1 MQIDSYYNE
10 FFEVGQQQFHFNLYE
25 IGLPQDDPVYTLKKV
40 LEELDFSGLMA
51 NYSNLGRKGYNP
63 IMMFAIIIY
72 ANMRGIRA
80 VDRIV
85 ELCER
90 DLAFIWLSKGQK
102 PKRDAFYDFINNKLT
117 KEVLDDLHY
126 QFIRR
131 LEREGLVTLK
141 SLYIDGTKL
150 EANANR
156 YTFVWRGSINYHLV
170 GLLDKVDALYARY
183 NALIIEQGYDQ
194 TYGLHEE
201 TMFVLSGIDKVR
213 EVIEKNRERKIN
225 NKKKIS
231 NNTILEI
238 DNISPLK
245 LLQLQANLKRVA
257 REEGISFVEGKG
269 KPKPEIQKLY
279 GEIELCGERLLRY
292 QDHFRIMGSD
302 RNSYSKTDLEATF
315 MRMKDDH
322 MLNGQLKPGYNV
334 QIAVENYFIIHTYV
348 SNDRTDYDTLIPV
361 LEKHKGNFGSILEE
375 VTADSGYCSEQNLCY
390 LDLENIASYIKLQTH
405 EKMKTRAYKK
415 AIGKHY
421 NMTRVKEGNGC
432 YYICADGRRLTHE
445 RTETR
450 RRKGFEQIFEVY
462 ACSDCS
468 GCPLKAE
475 CLYRYDEEKHYHKNK
490 VMKINEIWEELK
502 AKSHENILSE
512 RGILNRQIRSIQTEG
527 HFGDIKENEGFRRF
541 NYRGTEKVEK
551 EFLLFIF
558 GRNINKYHR
567 FAAGVIKEF
576 EGKTAQIAA

>member
-1 MQIDSYYNE
+1 MQTDSYYNE

-40 LEELDFSGLMA
+40 LEELDFSGLMT

-85 ELCER
+85 ELCQR

-225 NKKKIS
+225 NKKRS
-231 NNTILEI
+231 
-238 DNISPLK
+238 
-245 LLQLQANLKRVA
+245 
-257 REEGISFVEGKG
+257 
-269 KPKPEIQKLY
+269 
-279 GEIELCGERLLRY
+279 
-292 QDHFRIMGSD
+292 RI
-302 RNSYSKTDLEATF
+302 
-315 MRMKDDH
+315 
-322 MLNGQLKPGYNV
+322 
-334 QIAVENYFIIHTYV
+334 
-348 SNDRTDYDTLIPV
+348 
-361 LEKHKGNFGSILEE
+361 
-375 VTADSGYCSEQNLCY
+375 
-390 LDLENIASYIKLQTH
+390 
-405 EKMKTRAYKK
+405 
-415 AIGKHY
+415 
-421 NMTRVKEGNGC
+421 
-432 YYICADGRRLTHE
+432 
-445 RTETR
+445 
-450 RRKGFEQIFEVY
+450 
-462 ACSDCS
+462 
-468 GCPLKAE
+468 
-475 CLYRYDEEKHYHKNK
+475 
-490 VMKINEIWEELK
+490 
-502 AKSHENILSE
+502 
-512 RGILNRQIRSIQTEG
+512 IR
-527 HFGDIKENEGFRRF
+527 F
-541 NYRGTEKVEK
+541 
-551 EFLLFIF
+551 
-558 GRNINKYHR
+558 
-567 FAAGVIKEF
+567 
-576 EGKTAQIAA
+576 